1 MKRLTLIC
9 LAAAVLLSLIFI
21 AGCGSGGSTG
31 TQTQLTSPTA
41 EAPVYKMVFTTQP
54 GGAVA
59 WEPFKTQPVVTVVD
73 KDGNPVTDY
82 NKPISIGLYNPT
94 GSVQLYGQM
103 QETPVNGVATFKNLY
118 IDEPGTY
125 RLKAKSSGL
134 EDAISDP
141 FEVAPAK

>member
-21 AGCGSGGSTG
+21 AGCGSGGGTG
-31 TQTQLTSPTA
+31 TQTQLTSPTIA
-41 EAPVYKMVFTTQP
+41 APIYKMVFTTQP
-54 GGAVA
+54 GGAIA

-73 KDGNPVTDY
+73 ENGNVVTNYD
-82 NKPISIGLYNPT
+82 KPISISLYNPS

-118 IDEPGTY
+118 IDEAGTY

-134 EDAISDP
+134 DDAISDP

>member
-1 MKRLTLIC
+1 MKKLTLIC
-9 LAAAVLLSLIFI
+9 LTISALLTLIFLT
-21 AGCGSGGSTG
+21 GCGSGGSAG
-31 TQTQLTSPTA
+31 TQTQPTSTATAGPT
-41 EAPVYKMVFTTQP
+41 YKMTFTTQP

-73 KDGNPVTDY
+73 ENGNVVTNYD
-82 NKPISIGLYNPT
+82 KPISLSIYNPS
-94 GSVQLYGQM
+94 GSVQMYGQM

-125 RLKAKSSGL
+125 RLKARSSGL
-134 EDAISDP
+134 DDAISEP